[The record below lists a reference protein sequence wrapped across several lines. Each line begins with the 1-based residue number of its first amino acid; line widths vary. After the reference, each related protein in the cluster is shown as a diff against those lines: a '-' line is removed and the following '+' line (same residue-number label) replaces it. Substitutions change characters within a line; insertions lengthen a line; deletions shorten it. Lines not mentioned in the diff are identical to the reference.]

1 MTTPRLHRS
10 GAPPR
15 IRLVHFGLGAFHR
28 AHQAV
33 YTQLAAPADDWG
45 IAAFTGRSA
54 APAALVEQ
62 EGVYTVVTPDED
74 ALVVDRIAT
83 VASGSDRSAFRSALA
98 ALDVSAVT
106 LTITEAGYA
115 GPDADPDVRADIA
128 RLRNGDAPLTAPGR
142 LVDALQARRAAQAGP
157 VTVLSCDN
165 VPRNGA
171 RIRSALLAI
180 AADVDESLATWIA
193 DELAFPSSVV
203 DRITPRPG
211 DDAARISRTAT
222 GFEDQAAVLAEPY
235 REWVIENQAVS
246 ELPDWASAGA
256 RFVDDVDAAESRKL
270 RLLNAG
276 HLLLALE
283 GPARGVNTVAEAWA
297 DAELRASVERL
308 WGEAR
313 RSIPEDGADIEQW
326 LARVAARFADPR
338 IEHHLAQIAEGVLEK
353 LRVRIVPTVDAE
365 MRAGRSGD
373 AALRVVAAW
382 LQHQDASM
390 DESLRRLGSW
400 TENGLVKARLASL
413 LQHESACGSALSAQP
428 ATRPVAVRTMRSH
441 PK

>member
-1 MTTPRLHRS
+1 MTAPRLHRS

-15 IRLVHFGLGAFHR
+15 TRLVHFGLGAFHR

-33 YTQLAAPADDWG
+33 YTQLSAPADDWG
-45 IAAFTGRSA
+45 IAAFTGRSP
-54 APAALVEQ
+54 APAALAEQ
-62 EGVYTVVTPDED
+62 DGVYTVVTPDED

-83 VASGSDRSAFRSALA
+83 VASGSDHSAFRSALA
-98 ALDVSAVT
+98 APEVSAVT
-106 LTITEAGYA
+106 LTITEAAYA

-142 LVDALQARRAAQAGP
+142 LVDALRARHAAQAGP
-157 VTVLSCDN
+157 VTVLACDN

-171 RIRSALLAI
+171 RIRSALLGI
-180 AADVDESLATWIA
+180 AADVDEGLATWIA

-211 DDAARISRTAT
+211 DDAARISRSAT
-222 GFEDQAAVLAEPY
+222 GLDDHAAVLAEPY
-235 REWVIENQAVS
+235 REWVIENHAVS

-256 RFVDDVDAAESRKL
+256 RFVDDLDAAESRKL

-283 GPARGVNTVAEAWA
+283 GPVRSMRTVAEAWA

-308 WGEAR
+308 WEEAR
-313 RSIPEDGADIEQW
+313 RSIPEDGADVDQW

-338 IEHHLAQIAEGVLEK
+338 IEHHLAQIAEGALEK

-365 MRAGRSGD
+365 VNAGRNAD
-373 AALRVVAAW
+373 AALGVVAAW
-382 LQHQDASM
+382 LRLQDSSLN
-390 DESLRRLGSW
+390 ESLRRLGSW
-400 TENGLVKARLASL
+400 TENGPVKARLEAL
-413 LQHESACGSALSAQP
+413 HQHELA
-428 ATRPVAVRTMRSH
+428 
-441 PK
+441 